1 MKSRSSKV
9 VAPVQRAKG
18 GKARMPDLVS
28 GNPEVIDEAEEDKTG
43 DDDTVAQSEG
53 RHHGKKHGGHVKKK
67 RAKGGKVIG
76 LMTGG
81 KVRPR
86 LDRPGRKAGGGV
98 GANSSPLSTAHNT
111 TSQDAGSSRATVS
124 KPIKGDFSKA
134 IFPARAKRRPSSG
147 SRAVTPQKPL

>member
-1 MKSRSSKV
+1 MKSRSEKV

-18 GKARMPDLVS
+18 GKTKEPDLVS

-43 DDDTVAQSEG
+43 DEDTVSQSES
-53 RHHGKKHGGHVKKK
+53 RHHGKKRGGKVKRKT
-67 RAKGGKVIG
+67 GGKVIG

-86 LDRPGRKAGGGV
+86 LDRPGRKSGGGV

-111 TSQDAGSSRATVS
+111 TSQDAGSSDPTDTY
-124 KPIKGDFSKA
+124 G
-134 IFPARAKRRPSSG
+134 G
-147 SRAVTPQKPL
+147 TPK